1 MGCPVSKRMNERH
14 AKAPGRIFE
23 ITAVSNP
30 RIKSIRALAQK
41 KHRDQDGIFLVEG
54 MKLVRDAFDNGWEIE
69 TLIYAAKK
77 TRDSQTSELA
87 AKLRVSGVDIL
98 EVTEKVVSS
107 ITRRDNPQGVV
118 AVMRQRW
125 GNAPD
130 TVSGKDTVW
139 IALDRV
145 RDPGNLGTIIRT
157 ADSSGAEGVIL
168 VGETTDPFS
177 LEATRASMGS
187 IFNVPLVRM
196 SGAEFLKWRTSWKGM
211 VVGTHLEGATDFR
224 TIDYHSQPV
233 LLLMGNEQQG
243 LPDDLAATCD
253 TLALIPMHGAADS
266 LNLAIATGVMLFH
279 MGKKLPPIEGKA

>member
-1 MGCPVSKRMNERH
+1 MSDKQPIR
-14 AKAPGRIFE
+14 PGRIFE

-30 RIKSIRALAQK
+30 RIKSIKALAQK
-41 KHRDQDGIFLVEG
+41 KNRDQEGTFLVEG

-69 TLIYAAKK
+69 TLIYAA
-77 TRDSQTSELA
+77 TTNDNAQVTELA
-87 AKLRVSGVDIL
+87 AKLRVAGADIL
-98 EVTEKVVSS
+98 EVNEKVLSS
-107 ITRRDNPQGVV
+107 ITRRDNPQMVV
-118 AVMRQRW
+118 GVMRQNW
-125 GNAPD
+125 KSAPQKVAD
-130 TVSGKDTVW
+130 NSSVW
-139 IALDRV
+139 IALDRI

-157 ADSSGAEGVIL
+157 ADSAGAEGIIL

-196 SGAEFLKWRTSWKGM
+196 TVSEFLKWRISWDGL

-224 TIDYHSQPV
+224 TIDYQKDPV

-243 LPDDLAATCD
+243 LPDELAATCD
-253 TLALIPMHGAADS
+253 KLALIPMHGAADS

-279 MGKKLPPIEGKA
+279 MGKKLPPIEMGLDK

>member
-1 MGCPVSKRMNERH
+1 MSDIVQKR
-14 AKAPGRIFE
+14 PGRIFE

-30 RIKSIRALAQK
+30 RIKSIKALAQK
-41 KHRDQDGIFLVEG
+41 KNRDQDGTFLVEG
-54 MKLVRDAFDNGWEIE
+54 MKLVRDAFENGWEID
-69 TLIYAAKK
+69 TLIYAA
-77 TRDSQTSELA
+77 TTNDNVQVTELA
-87 AKLRVSGVDIL
+87 AKLRVAGADIL
-98 EVTEKVVSS
+98 EVNEKVLSS
-107 ITRRDNPQGVV
+107 ITRRDNPQMVV
-118 AVMRQRW
+118 GVMRQNW
-125 GNAPD
+125 KLAPSK
-130 TVSGKDTVW
+130 VKDKSTVW

-157 ADSSGAEGVIL
+157 ADSAGVEGIIL

-196 SGAEFLKWRTSWKGM
+196 HEEEFLKWRITWDGM
-211 VVGTHLEGATDFR
+211 VVGTHLAGATDFR
-224 TIDYHSQPV
+224 TIDYQSQPV

-253 TLALIPMHGAADS
+253 KLALIPMHGAADS

-279 MGKKLPPIEGKA
+279 MGKKLPELER

>member
-1 MGCPVSKRMNERH
+1 MSDNAQKR
-14 AKAPGRIFE
+14 PGRIFE

-30 RIKSIRALAQK
+30 RIKSIKALAQK
-41 KHRDQDGIFLVEG
+41 KNRDQDGTFLVEG
-54 MKLVRDAFDNGWEIE
+54 MKLVRDAFENGWEID
-69 TLIYAAKK
+69 TLIYAA
-77 TRDSQTSELA
+77 TTNDNVQVTELA
-87 AKLRVSGVDIL
+87 AKLRVAGADIL
-98 EVTEKVVSS
+98 EVNEKVLSS
-107 ITRRDNPQGVV
+107 ITRRDNPQMVV
-118 AVMRQRW
+118 GVMRQSWKR
-125 GNAPD
+125 APSN
-130 TVSGKDTVW
+130 VKDKSCVW

-157 ADSSGAEGVIL
+157 ADSAGAEGIIL

-196 SGAEFLKWRTSWKGM
+196 DEEEFLKWRISWEGM

-224 TIDYHSQPV
+224 TIDYLSQPV

-243 LPDDLAATCD
+243 LPDDLVSTCD
-253 TLALIPMHGAADS
+253 KLALIPMHGAADS

-279 MGKKLPPIEGKA
+279 MGKKLPPVEG

>member
-1 MGCPVSKRMNERH
+1 MPDNVQKR
-14 AKAPGRIFE
+14 PGRIFE

-30 RIKSIRALAQK
+30 RIKSIKALAQK
-41 KHRDQDGIFLVEG
+41 KNRDQDGTFLVEG
-54 MKLVRDAFDNGWEIE
+54 MKLVRDAFENGWEID
-69 TLIYAAKK
+69 TLIYAA
-77 TRDSQTSELA
+77 TTNDNVHVTELA
-87 AKLRVSGVDIL
+87 AKLRVAGADIL
-98 EVTEKVVSS
+98 EVNEKVLSS
-107 ITRRDNPQGVV
+107 ITRRDNPQMVMG
-118 AVMRQRW
+118 VMRQNWRR
-125 GNAPD
+125 APQS
-130 TVSGKDTVW
+130 VKDKSTVW

-157 ADSSGAEGVIL
+157 ADSAGAEGIIL

-196 SGAEFLKWRTSWKGM
+196 GEEEFLKWRISWDGM

-224 TIDYHSQPV
+224 MIDYKSQPV

-253 TLALIPMHGAADS
+253 KLALIPMHGAADS

-279 MGKKLPPIEGKA
+279 MGKKLPALEG

>member
-1 MGCPVSKRMNERH
+1 MSDNVQKR
-14 AKAPGRIFE
+14 PGRIFE

-30 RIKSIRALAQK
+30 RIKSIKALAQK
-41 KHRDQDGIFLVEG
+41 KNRDQDGTFLVEG
-54 MKLVRDAFDNGWEIE
+54 MKLVRDAFENGWEIE
-69 TLIYAAKK
+69 TLIYAA
-77 TRDSQTSELA
+77 TTNDNVQVTELA
-87 AKLRVSGVDIL
+87 AKLRVAGADIL
-98 EVTEKVVSS
+98 EANEKVLSS
-107 ITRRDNPQGVV
+107 ITRRDNPQMVV
-118 AVMRQRW
+118 GVMRQNWKR
-125 GNAPD
+125 APQR
-130 TVSGKDTVW
+130 VKDKSSVW

-157 ADSSGAEGVIL
+157 ADSAGAEGIIL

-196 SGAEFLKWRTSWKGM
+196 DEEEFLKWRISWNGM

-224 TIDYHSQPV
+224 AIDYHSQPV

-253 TLALIPMHGAADS
+253 KLALIPMHGAADS

-279 MGKKLPPIEGKA
+279 MGKKLPPVEG

>member
-1 MGCPVSKRMNERH
+1 MSENIQIR
-14 AKAPGRIFE
+14 PGRIFE

-30 RIKSIRALAQK
+30 RIKSIKALAQK
-41 KHRDQDGIFLVEG
+41 KNRDQDGTFLVEG
-54 MKLVRDAFDNGWEIE
+54 MKLVRDAFENGWEIE
-69 TLIYAAKK
+69 TLIYAA
-77 TRDSQTSELA
+77 TTNDNVQVTELA
-87 AKLRVSGVDIL
+87 AKLRVAGADIL
-98 EVTEKVVSS
+98 EVNEKVLSS
-107 ITRRDNPQGVV
+107 ITRRDNPQMVV
-118 AVMRQRW
+118 GVMRQSW
-125 GNAPD
+125 KSAPQKITD
-130 TVSGKDTVW
+130 KSSVW

-157 ADSSGAEGVIL
+157 ADSAGVEGIIL

-196 SGAEFLKWRTSWKGM
+196 GIEEFLKWRISWEGM

-224 TIDYHSQPV
+224 SIDYQSQPV

-243 LPDDLAATCD
+243 LPEDLAATCD
-253 TLALIPMHGAADS
+253 KLALIPMHGAADS

-279 MGKKLPPIEGKA
+279 MGKKLPAVEG

>member
-1 MGCPVSKRMNERH
+1 MSDKIEKR
-14 AKAPGRIFE
+14 PGRIFE

-30 RIKSIRALAQK
+30 RIKSIKALAQK
-41 KHRDQDGIFLVEG
+41 KNRDQDGTFLVEG
-54 MKLVRDAFDNGWEIE
+54 MKLVRDAFENGWEID
-69 TLIYAAKK
+69 TLIYAA
-77 TRDSQTSELA
+77 TTNDNIQVTELA
-87 AKLRVSGVDIL
+87 AKLRVAGADIL
-98 EVTEKVVSS
+98 EVNEKVLSS
-107 ITRRDNPQGVV
+107 ITRRDNPQMVV
-118 AVMRQRW
+118 GVMRQNWRH
-125 GNAPD
+125 APKK
-130 TVSGKDTVW
+130 VKDKSSVW

-157 ADSSGAEGVIL
+157 ADSAGAEGIIL

-196 SGAEFLKWRTSWKGM
+196 DEEEFLKWRISWDGV

-224 TIDYHSQPV
+224 KIDYKSQPV

-243 LPDDLAATCD
+243 LPDDLAQTCD
-253 TLALIPMHGAADS
+253 KLALIPMHGAADS

-279 MGKKLPPIEGKA
+279 MGKKLPAVEG

>member
-1 MGCPVSKRMNERH
+1 MSDNAQKR
-14 AKAPGRIFE
+14 PGRIFE

-30 RIKSIRALAQK
+30 RIKSIKALAQK
-41 KHRDQDGIFLVEG
+41 KNRDQDGTFLVEG
-54 MKLVRDAFDNGWEIE
+54 MKLVRDAFENGWEID
-69 TLIYAAKK
+69 TLIYAA
-77 TRDSQTSELA
+77 TTNDNVQVTELA
-87 AKLRVSGVDIL
+87 AKLRVAGADIL
-98 EVTEKVVSS
+98 EVNEKVLSS
-107 ITRRDNPQGVV
+107 ITRRDNPQMVV
-118 AVMRQRW
+118 GVMRQSWKR
-125 GNAPD
+125 APSN
-130 TVSGKDTVW
+130 VKDKSSVW

-157 ADSSGAEGVIL
+157 ADSAGAEGIIL

-196 SGAEFLKWRTSWKGM
+196 DEEEFLKWRISWDGM

-224 TIDYHSQPV
+224 TIDYQSQSV

-243 LPDDLAATCD
+243 LPDDLASTCD
-253 TLALIPMHGAADS
+253 KLALIPMHGAADS

-279 MGKKLPPIEGKA
+279 MGKKLPPVEG

>member
-1 MGCPVSKRMNERH
+1 MNEMTQKR
-14 AKAPGRIFE
+14 PGRIFE

-30 RIKSIRALAQK
+30 RIKSIKALSQK
-41 KHRDQDGIFLVEG
+41 KNRDQEGTFLVEG
-54 MKLVRDAFDNGWEIE
+54 MKLVRDAHENGWEID
-69 TLIYAAKK
+69 TLIYAA
-77 TRDSQTSELA
+77 TTNDNTQVADLA
-87 AKLRVSGVDIL
+87 AKLRVAGSDIL
-98 EVTEKVVSS
+98 EVNEKVLSS
-107 ITRRDNPQGVV
+107 ITRRDNPQMVV
-118 AVMRQRW
+118 GVMRQRW
-125 GNAPD
+125 MDAPKKISD
-130 TVSGKDTVW
+130 PKSVW

-157 ADSSGAEGVIL
+157 ADSAGAQGIIL

-196 SGAEFLKWRTSWKGM
+196 NIEQFLKWRISWDGM

-224 TIDYHSQPV
+224 SIDYSQSPV
-233 LLLMGNEQQG
+233 LLVMGNEQQG

-253 TLALIPMHGAADS
+253 KLALIPMHGAADS

-279 MGKKLPPIEGKA
+279 MGKKLPALES

>member
-1 MGCPVSKRMNERH
+1 MPDNVQKR
-14 AKAPGRIFE
+14 PGRIFE

-30 RIKSIRALAQK
+30 RIKSIKALAQK
-41 KHRDQDGIFLVEG
+41 KNRDHDGTFLVEG
-54 MKLVRDAFDNGWEIE
+54 MKLVRDAFENGWEID
-69 TLIYAAKK
+69 TLIYAA
-77 TRDSQTSELA
+77 TTNDNVHVTELA
-87 AKLRVSGVDIL
+87 AKLRVAGADIL
-98 EVTEKVVSS
+98 EVNEKVLSS
-107 ITRRDNPQGVV
+107 ITRRDNPQMVMG
-118 AVMRQRW
+118 VMRQNWRR
-125 GNAPD
+125 APQS
-130 TVSGKDTVW
+130 VKDKSTVW

-157 ADSSGAEGVIL
+157 ADSAGAEGIIL

-196 SGAEFLKWRTSWKGM
+196 GEEEFLKWRISWDGM

-224 TIDYHSQPV
+224 TIDYKSQPV

-253 TLALIPMHGAADS
+253 KLALIPMHGAADS

-279 MGKKLPPIEGKA
+279 MGKKLPALEG

>member
-1 MGCPVSKRMNERH
+1 MSDTIQKR
-14 AKAPGRIFE
+14 PGRIFE

-30 RIKSIRALAQK
+30 RIKSIKALAQK
-41 KHRDQDGIFLVEG
+41 KNRDQDGTFLVEG
-54 MKLVRDAFDNGWEIE
+54 MKLVRDAFENGWEIE
-69 TLIYAAKK
+69 TLIYAA
-77 TRDSQTSELA
+77 TTNDNIQVTELA
-87 AKLRVSGVDIL
+87 AKLRVAGADIL
-98 EVTEKVVSS
+98 EVNEKVLSS
-107 ITRRDNPQGVV
+107 ITRRDNPQMVV
-118 AVMRQRW
+118 GVMRQSWKR
-125 GNAPD
+125 APNNI
-130 TVSGKDTVW
+130 KDKSSVW

-157 ADSSGAEGVIL
+157 ADSAGAEGIIL

-196 SGAEFLKWRTSWKGM
+196 DEEEFLKWRISWDGM

-224 TIDYHSQPV
+224 TIDYQSQPV

-253 TLALIPMHGAADS
+253 KLALIPMHGAADS

-279 MGKKLPPIEGKA
+279 MGKKLPAVEG

>member
-1 MGCPVSKRMNERH
+1 MKDVTQKR
-14 AKAPGRIFE
+14 PGRIFE

-30 RIKSIRALAQK
+30 RIKSIKALAQK
-41 KHRDQDGIFLVEG
+41 KNRDQDGTFLVEG
-54 MKLVRDAFDNGWEIE
+54 MKLVRDAFENGWEIE
-69 TLIYAAKK
+69 TLIYAA
-77 TRDSQTSELA
+77 TTNDNIQVTELA
-87 AKLRVSGVDIL
+87 AKLRVAGADIL
-98 EVTEKVVSS
+98 EVNEKVLSS
-107 ITRRDNPQGVV
+107 ITRKDNPQMVV
-118 AVMRQRW
+118 GVMRQRW
-125 GNAPD
+125 QSSPEKITNPK
-130 TVSGKDTVW
+130 TTW

-157 ADSSGAEGVIL
+157 ADSAGVEGIIL

-196 SGAEFLKWRTSWKGM
+196 EVEAFLKWRISWEGI

-224 TIDYHSQPV
+224 MIDYQSQAV

-243 LPDDLAATCD
+243 LPEDLASTCD
-253 TLALIPMHGAADS
+253 KLALIPMHGAADS

-279 MGKKLPPIEGKA
+279 MGKKLPPVEG

>member
-1 MGCPVSKRMNERH
+1 MSDKVENR
-14 AKAPGRIFE
+14 PGRIIE

-30 RIKSIRALAQK
+30 RIKSIKALAQK
-41 KHRDQDGIFLVEG
+41 KHRDQDGMFLVEG
-54 MKLVRDAFDNGWEIE
+54 LKLVRDAYDNGWEID
-69 TLIYAAKK
+69 TLIYAATTNDNVQVK
-77 TRDSQTSELA
+77 ELA
-87 AKLRVSGVDIL
+87 AKLRVAGADIL
-98 EVTEKVVSS
+98 QVNKKVLSS
-107 ITRRDNPQGVV
+107 ITRRDNPQMVV
-118 AVMRQRW
+118 GVMRQNWKR
-125 GNAPD
+125 AP
-130 TVSGKDTVW
+130 SNIKDNSTVW

-157 ADSSGAEGVIL
+157 ADSAGAEGIIL

-196 SGAEFLKWRTSWKGM
+196 GEEEFLKWRISWDGM

-224 TIDYHSQPV
+224 TIEYQSQPV

-253 TLALIPMHGAADS
+253 KLALIPMHGAADS

-279 MGKKLPPIEGKA
+279 MGKKLPAVAG